1 MYAIVDVETTGV
13 SSKYGKLTEI
23 AIYLHNGI
31 EITGSFQTL
40 LNPEMDIPRF
50 ITRLTGIDN
59 RMVAGAPRFF
69 EVAKKIVEL
78 TSGKIFVAHNVHFD
92 YSFVREEFRRLGYDF
107 HRKKLCTVILS
118 RELLPGHRSYS
129 LGNLC
134 SDLDIEIQGRHRAG
148 GDALAT
154 VKLFDILLAENRV
167 KSRSA
172 IPGQFRLF
180 QDRTL

>member
-13 SSKYGKLTEI
+13 SYKYGKLTEI
-23 AIYLHNGI
+23 VVYLHNGM

-40 LNPEMDIPRF
+40 LNPEMDIPCF

-59 RMVAGAPRFF
+59 KMIAGAPRFY
-69 EVAKKIVEL
+69 EVA
-78 TSGKIFVAHNVHFD
+78 
-92 YSFVREEFRRLGYDF
+92 
-107 HRKKLCTVILS
+107 KKLCTVKLS

-129 LGNLC
+129 LGNLYKYP
-134 SDLDIEIQGRHRAG
+134 DIVIRNRHRAG

-154 VKLFDILLAENRV
+154 VKLFEILPAEHRL

-172 IPGQFRLF
+172 IPGHFRLF
-180 QDRTL
+180 QDPLL